1 MGIEQLNQLG
11 EVRQRPRQAVDLIDN
26 DDVNFPG
33 ADIVQQSLQ
42 VRSVSGP
49 AGVSPIVIT
58 GTDQGPAGMGLT
70 LDVGGSRIILGVQR
84 GEFLVEPMFGRDPGI
99 DRAADRFDGGS
110 LHGRASMADRSSLS
124 RRPKKRGPF
133 HLVPVMAKATLERLS

>member
-49 AGVSPIVIT
+49 AGISPIVIA
-58 GTDQGPAGMGLT
+58 GTDQGPAGMGLAFN
-70 LDVGGSRIILGVQR
+70 VGGGGLVLRIQR
-84 GEFLVEPMFGRDPGI
+84 VELLVEPVLE
-99 DRAADRFDGGS
+99 S
-110 LHGRASMADRSSLS
+110 AS
-124 RRPKKRGPF
+124 
-133 HLVPVMAKATLERLS
+133 RLSTG